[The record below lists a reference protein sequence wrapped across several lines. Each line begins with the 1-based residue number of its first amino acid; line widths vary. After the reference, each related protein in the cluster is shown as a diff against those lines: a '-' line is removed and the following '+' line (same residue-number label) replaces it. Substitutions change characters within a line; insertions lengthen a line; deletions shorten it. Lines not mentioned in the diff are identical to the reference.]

1 MPRSLDQWLDYISG
15 LHPLAWDLTLDRV
28 ATVAERLEVLQP
40 AKTVVLVAGTNGK
53 GSCCE
58 AIAALADASGV
69 SVGLTTSPH
78 LHRYN
83 ERFRIRGQE
92 ASDVEIVESL
102 EIIDAAREDISL
114 SYFEFSCLTA
124 LRLFTNANLD
134 LAILEVGLGGRLDA
148 MNIVDPDI
156 AVILPIALDHQ
167 NYLGTTREAIGR
179 EKAGI
184 VRKNIPVVLADSE
197 PPESVI
203 AIASDLEANLL
214 QIKDTFDYGD
224 DECFWVREGQRY
236 TQAISGQ
243 SRLPK
248 ASLAAALQT
257 VALVTPPNREAV
269 AGLNRLELKGRLTLR
284 QFEETLIYL
293 DVAHNPHAVEHLVT
307 QLSLRGVSKIRAV
320 FGVYA
325 DKEVDSMI
333 AILKKRVRYWYLT
346 AVDDPRA
353 MPAQAILERLPPEE
367 RSRACLMSTV
377 VEALKA
383 ALAQREADEAV
394 LVFGSFPVVGEA
406 LEWLD
411 GTATL

>member
-236 TQAISGQ
+236 TQAVSGQ

-307 QLSLRGVSKIRAV
+307 QLSLRGVLKVRAV

-333 AILKKRVRYWYLT
+333 ATLQKKVRYWYLT

-353 MPAQAILERLPPEE
+353 MPAQAILERLPREE
-367 RSRACLMSTV
+367 LSRACLMTTV
-377 VEALKA
+377 VEALKT

>member
-1 MPRSLDQWLDYISG
+1 MPRSLDHWLDYISG

-28 ATVAERLEVLQP
+28 ATVAERLKVLQP
-40 AKTVVLVAGTNGK
+40 ANTVVLVAGTNGK

-58 AIAALADASGV
+58 AIAALADASGL

-92 ASDVEIVESL
+92 VSDNEIVESL
-102 EIIDAAREDISL
+102 EIIDVAREDISL

-167 NYLGTTREAIGR
+167 DFLGSTREAIGR

-184 VRKNIPVVLADSE
+184 IRKNIPVVLADSE

-203 AIASDLEANLL
+203 AIASDLDATLL

-224 DECFWVREGQRY
+224 DECFWVRECQRY
-236 TQAISGQ
+236 SQTVSGQ

-257 VALVTPPNREAV
+257 VALVTPPKTDAV
-269 AGLNRLELKGRLTLR
+269 TDLNRLELKGRMTLR

-293 DVAHNPHAVEHLVT
+293 DVAHNPHAVEHLVA
-307 QLSLRGVSKIRAV
+307 QLSLRGISKVRAV

-333 AILKKRVRYWYLT
+333 AILQKNVRYWYLT
-346 AVDDPRA
+346 SVDEPRA
-353 MPAQAILERLPPEE
+353 MSAQAIFDRLLPEE
-367 RSRACLMSTV
+367 RSRACLMATV
-377 VEALKA
+377 VEALRT
-383 ALAQREADEAV
+383 ALAQREADEVV

-411 GTATL
+411 GTAML